1 MSQRHFFATWS
12 LPRSWNPRRQRSDPA
27 RGVETA
33 AAATPRHD
41 DAAQREQ
48 RASASLERI
57 WDVR

>member
-1 MSQRHFFATWS
+1 MSQRHFFATWF
-12 LPRSWNPRRQRSDPA
+12 LPGSWNPRRKRTDPA
-27 RGVETA
+27 RRLQTA
-33 AAATPRHD
+33 AGATPRQD